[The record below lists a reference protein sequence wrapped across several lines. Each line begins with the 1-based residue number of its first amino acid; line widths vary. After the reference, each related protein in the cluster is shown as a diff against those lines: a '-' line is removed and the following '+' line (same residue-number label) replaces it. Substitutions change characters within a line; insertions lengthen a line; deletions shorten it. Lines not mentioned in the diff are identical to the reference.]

1 MADESTPSRTEFN
14 LRLKFG
20 DDEFVAKVSL
30 PTAPMRPIDLLPV
43 LQRLD
48 DAVVDAAVAVAAR
61 QGKTISCRA
70 GCGACC
76 RQLVPISRT
85 EALGLAQLIAA
96 MPEDRRAHVLGRF
109 HDATAALQARGLLD
123 RLRAAPQVADPV
135 EQNRLAR
142 EYFQA
147 QVACPFLEEESCSI
161 HPDRP
166 LSCREYLV
174 TSPAE
179 HCREPDA
186 HEIEKVPLSAK
197 GTQVLFRFDDGQGMA
212 AVSWL
217 PLVLAVEWAEA
228 CGPAVSQPALAGD
241 RLFMNFL
248 ERLGEQGR
256 PQPADDDGTGADGTA
271 G

>member
-1 MADESTPSRTEFN
+1 MADENPPSRTEFN
-14 LRLKFG
+14 LRMKFG
-20 DDEFVAKVSL
+20 DDEFVAKVNL
-30 PTAPMRPIDLLPV
+30 PTSPMRPIDLLPV

-48 DAVVDAAVAVAAR
+48 DAVVDAAVASVGR
-61 QGKTISCRA
+61 QGKAISCRA

-96 MPEDRRAHVLGRF
+96 MPEDRRAHVLSRF
-109 HDATAALQARGLLD
+109 HDAAAALGARGLLE
-123 RLRAAPQVADPV
+123 RLRAAPQVTDAG
-135 EQNRLAR
+135 EQDRLAR
-142 EYFQA
+142 EYFAA
-147 QVACPFLEEESCSI
+147 QVACPFLEAESCSI

-179 HCREPDA
+179 YCREPDA

-197 GTQVLFRFDDGQGMA
+197 GTQVLFRFDDGVGEGD
-212 AVSWL
+212 VSWL
-217 PLVLAVEWAEA
+217 PLVLAVEWAKA
-228 CGPAVSQPALAGD
+228 CGPVAQPALPGD

-256 PQPADDDGTGADGTA
+256 SQEHTG
-271 G
+271 